1 MTPCLPR
8 AASDS
13 LPIVGAA
20 RLDNGRGFK
29 VDRGL
34 NPLTWKRRHLVTWA
48 ALVLVGGAAGLVFGW
63 VVSPFSHVQGG
74 GVQAMAFTWLHYPD
88 AYLPYAAAGAITA
101 GLAYY
106 SADLLTG
113 AR

>member
-1 MTPCLPR
+1 MPQILPLMPEV
-8 AASDS
+8 AE
-13 LPIVGAA
+13 
-20 RLDNGRGFK
+20 

-48 ALVLVGGAAGLVFGW
+48 ALVVLGGAVGFVFGW
-63 VVSPFSHVQGG
+63 VVSPFSRLQQGDA
-74 GVQAMAFTWLHYPD
+74 QAMVVAWLHYPE
-88 AYLPYAAAGAITA
+88 AYWPYVVVGAVTT

-106 SADLLTG
+106 AADLLTG

>member
-1 MTPCLPR
+1 M
-8 AASDS
+8 
-13 LPIVGAA
+13 
-20 RLDNGRGFK
+20 
-29 VDRGL
+29 DRGL

-48 ALVLVGGAAGLVFGW
+48 ALVLLGGAVGLVFGW
-63 VVSPFSHVQGG
+63 VVSPFSRVQPGD
-74 GVQAMAFTWLHYPD
+74 VQAMIVAWLHYPA
-88 AYLPYAAAGAITA
+88 AYWPYVVAGAVTG